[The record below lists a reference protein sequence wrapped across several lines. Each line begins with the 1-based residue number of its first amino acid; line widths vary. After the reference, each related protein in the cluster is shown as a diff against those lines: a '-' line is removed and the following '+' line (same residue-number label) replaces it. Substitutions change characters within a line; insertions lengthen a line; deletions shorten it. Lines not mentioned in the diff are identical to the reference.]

1 MKHTK
6 LTALLLAATTLVTGI
21 AFTSCS
27 KQTTNPDNP
36 FGSNPMAQL
45 TSGHGATHNP
55 SNQTPNL
62 NWKPG
67 EVNGEK
73 KLYGK
78 TERGTNPLRFGDL
91 FISLGD
97 SCLLNYFSLDDP
109 DSAEI
114 LCFDPL
120 CLHLPQDEKC
130 SAIINKYLPSA
141 SDTFTYPSSMYI
153 DEYENTDSPVIYLY
167 YRRDDFYTIN
177 TTSGGH
183 RDPVYCIERFDISK
197 GYREIIIDNI
207 ENTIL
212 QMCNY
217 GDYIYYVLDMG
228 ENEGQ
233 MLYRIHKSGGEPEQL
248 DREEGALS
256 LTIMDVVDDQLYY
269 VVNSRYIYRCNLE
282 LNGST
287 KVLDMSDVKTNDGK
301 SGVVAGSYC
310 GYLYYFADVETV
322 YSKPNQKGASI
333 EKCNLYRLPMSDLTQ
348 TPERIVEGMIYS
360 LDSYCFTDETLY
372 WEPCVFKHVDESEQ
386 PNPQVNFYTAVN
398 TCDGKLYAMNLQ
410 TAESKLIV
418 ENSGMAIYPSYAW
431 NDIVL
436 FSGWAYNESGMENA
450 GNNNNL
456 LIAYASGEQ
465 FHYLCSAGDFGYVG
479 GK

>member
-1 MKHTK
+1 MK
-6 LTALLLAATTLVTGI
+6 LTRLTSLLLTATTLATGI
-21 AFTSCS
+21 ALSSC
-27 KQTTNPDNP
+27 KNQTTNPDNP
-36 FGSNPMAQL
+36 FAQGSANLPQ
-45 TSGHGATHNP
+45 NNN
-55 SNQTPNL
+55 SNTPNTNHP
-62 NWKPG
+62 NWAPG
-67 EVNGEK
+67 KVTGEK

-78 TERGTNPLRFGDL
+78 TVRGDATIRFGDM

-97 SCLLNYFSLDDP
+97 SCLLNYFSLDNP
-109 DSAEI
+109 RGAEI

-130 SAIINKYLPSA
+130 SAVINHYLPEYG
-141 SDTFTYPSSMYI
+141 DTARYPSTMYA
-153 DEYENTDSPVIYLY
+153 DEYENKESPVIYLF
-167 YRRDDFYTIN
+167 YRRDTMFTID
-177 TTSGGH
+177 TQSAGR

-197 GYREIIIDNI
+197 GYREIIMDNI

-360 LDSYCFTDETLY
+360 PDSYCFTDETLY
-372 WEPCVFKHVDESEQ
+372 YEPCVFQYVDESERV
-386 PNPQVNFYTAVN
+386 NPMVNYYTVVN
-398 TCDGKLYAMNLQ
+398 TCDGKLYAMNLK

-418 ENSGMAIYPSYAW
+418 ENSGMAIYPMYAW

-436 FSGWAYNESGMENA
+436 FSGWAYKESGVENA

-465 FHYLCSAGDFGYVG
+465 FHYLCSAGGFGYVG
-479 GK
+479 GE

>member
-1 MKHTK
+1 MKLAK
-6 LTALLLAATTLVTGI
+6 LTALLLSATTIMSVA

-27 KQTTNPDNP
+27 KQTTGPDNP

-45 TSGHGATHNP
+45 TSGHGSSNKP
-55 SNQTPNL
+55 SNQIPNL

-67 EVNGEK
+67 EVIGEK

-78 TERGTNPLRFGDL
+78 TGFGYGVHRFGDM
-91 FISLGD
+91 FITLGD
-97 SCLLNYFSLDDP
+97 GCRLIYFSLEESDNADV
-109 DSAEI
+109 
-114 LCFDPL
+114 LCFDPI
-120 CLHLPQDEKC
+120 CDHHVQDENC
-130 SAIINKYLPSA
+130 SAIVNIYYSS
-141 SDTFTYPSSMYI
+141 SDTRNYPFSMFI
-153 DEYENTDSPVIYLY
+153 DEYENQESPVIYLAY
-167 YRRDDFYTIN
+167 KRDDFYSFNGVTA
-177 TTSGGH
+177 T
-183 RDPVYCIERFDISK
+183 RDPVYCIERFDLSK
-197 GYREIIIDNI
+197 GTREIVMDNI
-207 ENTIL
+207 DYTIQ

-217 GDYIYYVLDMG
+217 GDYIYYVLDLG
-228 ENEGQ
+228 DKEGQ

-282 LNGST
+282 LNSST

-360 LDSYCFTDETLY
+360 PDSYYFTDETLY
-372 WEPCVFKHVDESEQ
+372 YEPCVFQYVDESERV
-386 PNPQVNFYTAVN
+386 NPMVNYYTVVN
-398 TCDGKLYAMNLQ
+398 TCDGKLYAMNLK

-418 ENSGMAIYPSYAW
+418 ENSGMAIYPMYAW

-436 FSGWAYNESGMENA
+436 FSGWAYKESGVENA

-465 FHYLCSAGDFGYVG
+465 FHYLCSTGGFGYVG
-479 GK
+479 GE